1 VTHPDRQS
9 HLLQGY
15 TLMRMLSRRLASADS
30 ATRVLQEWCRQHAF
44 PLAER
49 VTARRLLVPV
59 PQLPDPLHRELDVR
73 SGEPILHRRV
83 DLLYGTILLCEAD
96 NWFLPGR
103 LPPRMCDLLDTTDTP
118 FGHVIADLRPAR
130 RTIEIDFHGPCAGTK
145 GQATMEDD
153 HRSWPAHLF
162 EHRAVILTGQQQSVA
177 AVVERY
183 RGELI
188 SFALLERG
196 N

>member
-1 VTHPDRQS
+1 
-9 HLLQGY
+9 
-15 TLMRMLSRRLASADS
+15 
-30 ATRVLQEWCRQHAF
+30 
-44 PLAER
+44 
-49 VTARRLLVPV
+49 
-59 PQLPDPLHRELDVR
+59 
-73 SGEPILHRRV
+73 
-83 DLLYGTILLCEAD
+83 
-96 NWFLPGR
+96 
-103 LPPRMCDLLDTTDTP
+103 MCDLLDTTDTP

-188 SFALLERG
+188 SSRCSNVAIERVPPTSFIGPRGHAEGFGGRAVAEQGCRRRSVTSWTSAQSIARLLDGEAMSAVRGVRDLAQDRLQDPAAKAIGRRRALRDAVSAAVKVERHT
-196 N
+196 